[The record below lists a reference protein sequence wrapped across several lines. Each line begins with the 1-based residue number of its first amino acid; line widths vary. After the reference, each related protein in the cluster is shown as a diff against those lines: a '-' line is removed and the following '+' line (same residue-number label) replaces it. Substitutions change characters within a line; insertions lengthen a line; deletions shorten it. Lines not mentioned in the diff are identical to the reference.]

1 MRKLKMR
8 KAVAVIISVFL
19 LILAMPLS
27 GEWDKAFA
35 AASDYEINETYRDCN
50 ITFNNIVL
58 EENTEEVSDFYLSN
72 KYGSFQCTVRRY
84 LSDRAYQILI
94 CN

>member
-50 ITFNNIVL
+50 ITFNNCHIFL
-58 EENTEEVSDFYLSN
+58 WTILLYCYYAEIFGISD
-72 KYGSFQCTVRRY
+72 
-84 LSDRAYQILI
+84 
-94 CN
+94 